1 MNTSY
6 LLSVLDLYLAKEQNG
21 NMIIEVEDIGN
32 FIKFNFSYTFDHTNR
47 TSIKVDKTE
56 FMGRIG
62 EFISKIQNNIGI
74 SKENLVNLNN
84 QKIYTIDLSTGR
96 KISFMNFTDDN
107 INLIRSSFKN
117 MPAKVLEKTPVNVPA
132 LDNLVIDVDEEEEN
146 YEQILEK
153 NTRTRPA
160 FSLGFT
166 SFATL
171 FITAIWFLDIF
182 MIALWIF
189 KALGK

>member
-21 NMIIEVEDIGN
+21 NMIIEIEDVGN

-56 FMGRIG
+56 FMGRIE
-62 EFISKIQNNIGI
+62 EFISKIQNNLEI
-74 SKENLVNLNN
+74 SKENLVNFNN
-84 QKIYTIDLSTGR
+84 QSVYTVDLETGR
-96 KISFMNFTDDN
+96 KISFTNFSDDN
-107 INLIRSSFKN
+107 INLIRGNFKN
-117 MPAKVLEKTPVNVPA
+117 LPAQVLEKTPINVPA
-132 LDNLVIDVDEEEEN
+132 LVNLVIDIDEEEES
-146 YEQILEK
+146 YEEILEK
-153 NTRTRPA
+153 NIKRRPA
-160 FSLGFT
+160 FSFGFT

-171 FITAIWFLDIF
+171 FVTAIWFLDIF

>member
-1 MNTSY
+1 MNISY

-21 NMIIEVEDIGN
+21 NMIIEVEDIGDS
-32 FIKFNFSYTFDHTNR
+32 IKFNFSYTFDHTNR
-47 TSIKVDKTE
+47 TSIKVNKTE
-56 FMGRIG
+56 FMGSIK
-62 EFISKIQNNIGI
+62 EFISKIQNNLEV
-74 SKENLVNLNN
+74 SKENLINFNN
-84 QKIYTIDLSTGR
+84 ESVYTVDLSTGR
-96 KISFMNFTDDN
+96 KISFTNFSTDN
-107 INLIRSSFKN
+107 VNLIRSSFVN
-117 MPAKVLEKTPVNVPA
+117 MPEKVVEKTPVNVQA
-132 LDNLVIDVDEEEEN
+132 LDNLVIDIDEEEES

-153 NTRTRPA
+153 NVKTRPA
-160 FSLGFT
+160 FSFGFT

>member
-6 LLSVLDLYLAKEQNG
+6 LLSVLDLYLEKEQNG
-21 NMIIEVEDIGN
+21 NMIIEVQDVGN
-32 FIKFNFSYTFDHTNR
+32 FIKFDFSYTFDHTNR
-47 TSIKVDKTE
+47 TSIKVDKQE

-62 EFISKIQNNIGI
+62 EFINKIQSDLEVSN
-74 SKENLVNLNN
+74 ENLVNYSN
-84 QKIYTIDLSTGR
+84 QTIYTIDLSTGR
-96 KISFMNFTDDN
+96 KISFTNFSDDN
-107 INLIRSSFKN
+107 INLIRGSFKN
-117 MPAKVLEKTPVNVPA
+117 MEQKVLEKTLVNVPE
-132 LDNLVIDVDEEEEN
+132 LDNLVIDIDEEEES
-146 YEQILEK
+146 YEEMLEK
-153 NTRTRPA
+153 NIQKRPA
-160 FSLGFT
+160 FSFGFT